1 MRPEGRT
8 VEQKLA
14 WIAARQHG
22 VVTRDQVLGAGVSAE
37 GIKRRVKKGLLIPV
51 FRGVYRVGH
60 RAPSVESHFI
70 AAVFACGDGAVLSG
84 QAAAYLY
91 GLVKRPPPF
100 PEVTAK
106 TERRVKG
113 VITRR
118 CRGLNRSETTVYRR
132 IPITTVPRTLVDL
145 AALLGPEELMRAVH
159 EADVRHRT
167 KPRHVEAILR
177 GRPNAAGA
185 GELRAIVSG
194 ETRVTLSRLEKRF
207 IALLKEAGLPLPQ
220 TNRPAG
226 AHRVDCRWP
235 EYRLTVELDSY
246 RYHNTRYAWE
256 QDRERERAAH
266 GREETHRRYTY
277 EDVFN
282 NPKPMLQH
290 LKKLLRLPARV

>member
-1 MRPEGRT
+1 MDPQGRT
-8 VEQKLA
+8 VEQK
-14 WIAARQHG
+14 IARIASRQHG
-22 VVTRDQVLGAGVSAE
+22 VVTRAQLYAARISAE
-37 GIKRRVKKGLLIPV
+37 EIKRRIEKGLLIRV

-70 AAVFACGDGAVLSG
+70 AAVLACGDGAVLSG
-84 QAAAYLY
+84 RAAGYLF
-91 GLVKRPPPF
+91 GLVRKPPPF
-100 PEVTAK
+100 PEVTTR

-113 VITRR
+113 IVTRR
-118 CRGLNRSETTVYRR
+118 CRGLDGSETTIYRR
-132 IPITTVPRTLVDL
+132 IAITTVPRTLVDL
-145 AALLGPEELMRAVH
+145 AALLEPEELMRACH

-167 KPRHVEAILR
+167 KPHNVEAVLVR
-177 GRPNAAGA
+177 WPNAPGT
-185 GELRAIVSG
+185 GELRAVLRG

-207 IALLKEAGLPLPQ
+207 LALLKQAGLPLPE
-220 TNRPAG
+220 TNRVAG

-235 EYRLTVELDSY
+235 EYGLTVELDSY

-266 GREETHRRYTY
+266 GREEAHRRYTH

-282 NPKPMLQH
+282 HPKPMLQE